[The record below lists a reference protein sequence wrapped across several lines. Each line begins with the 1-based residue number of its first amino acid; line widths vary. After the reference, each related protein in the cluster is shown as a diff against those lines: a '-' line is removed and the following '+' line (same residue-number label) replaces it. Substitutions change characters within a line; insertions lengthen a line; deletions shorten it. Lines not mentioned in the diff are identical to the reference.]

1 MIIEADNLSEFHQLL
16 NTTLHGITFTMAS
29 AAENRLPFLDV
40 LVHKLPPGMFKSSV
54 YRKATNG
61 DIVFHYHSNSPVGH
75 KRSCVKAL
83 FSRI

>member
-16 NTTLHGITFTMAS
+16 NTMLQGITFTMAS
-29 AAENRLPFLDV
+29 AAENRLPFIDV
-40 LVHKLPPGMFKSSV
+40 VVHKLQSGMFESSV
-54 YRKATNG
+54 YGKATNG
-61 DIVFHYHSNSPVGH
+61 DIVFHYDSNSPVGH